1 MRHNRLRDLIAKMLK
16 EVCYDVRTE
25 PHLLKVNDG
34 DCVLPHTNTAEQAR
48 LDISARGVWTSFDK
62 SFFDVRV
69 THPNCLSNR
78 SKPFQKIYE
87 ENEKEKKDE
96 YNERVLNVEKGN
108 FTPLVFLTSGGMS
121 KECKRFINRLA
132 NLQARRKGEEY
143 GDVVRVLRTK
153 LRFALLE
160 TTLIALRGHREKA
173 CDKDFSI
180 PLSEISY
187 NLVPS
192 PANS

>member
-16 EVCYDVRTE
+16 EVCYDVKTE

-34 DCVLPHTNTAEQAR
+34 DFVLPHTNTVEQAR
-48 LDISARGVWTSFDK
+48 LNISARGVWTSFDK

-69 THPNCLSNR
+69 THPNCLSNG

-108 FTPLVFLTSGGMS
+108 
-121 KECKRFINRLA
+121 
-132 NLQARRKGEEY
+132 
-143 GDVVRVLRTK
+143 
-153 LRFALLE
+153 
-160 TTLIALRGHREKA
+160 LIHSP
-173 CDKDFSI
+173 C
-180 PLSEISY
+180 
-187 NLVPS
+187 VP
-192 PANS
+192 NIWRYV

>member
-1 MRHNRLRDLIAKMLK
+1 MFRKSQYYCPYQENNSDSSQPTQLK
-16 EVCYDVRTE
+16 RPD
-25 PHLLKVNDG
+25 
-34 DCVLPHTNTAEQAR
+34 
-48 LDISARGVWTSFDK
+48 
-62 SFFDVRV
+62 
-69 THPNCLSNR
+69 
-78 SKPFQKIYE
+78 QKFLQGILE
-87 ENEKEKKDE
+87 
-96 YNERVLNVEKGN
+96 N

-121 KECKRFINRLA
+121 KECKRFINRIA

-153 LRFALLE
+153 LRFALLK

-173 CDKDFSI
+173 SDKDFTL

>member
-34 DCVLPHTNTAEQAR
+34 DCVPPHTNTAEQAR
-48 LDISARGVWTSFDK
+48 LDISARGLRGVWTSFDK

-69 THPNCLSNR
+69 THSNCLS
-78 SKPFQKIYE
+78 KAFQKIYE

-96 YNERVLNVEKGN
+96 YNERVLNAEKGN

-132 NLQARRKGEEY
+132 NLQARRKGEKY
-143 GDVVRVLRTK
+143 GDVVRVLTTK
-153 LRFALLE
+153 LRFALHRCC
-160 TTLIALRGHREKA
+160 TLY
-173 CDKDFSI
+173 D
-180 PLSEISY
+180 
-187 NLVPS
+187 
-192 PANS
+192 

>member
-1 MRHNRLRDLIAKMLK
+1 MSHNRLRDLIAKMLK

-34 DCVLPHTNTAEQAR
+34 DCVLPHKNTAEQAR

-153 LRFALLE
+153 LRFALLK

-173 CDKDFSI
+173 CDKDLSI